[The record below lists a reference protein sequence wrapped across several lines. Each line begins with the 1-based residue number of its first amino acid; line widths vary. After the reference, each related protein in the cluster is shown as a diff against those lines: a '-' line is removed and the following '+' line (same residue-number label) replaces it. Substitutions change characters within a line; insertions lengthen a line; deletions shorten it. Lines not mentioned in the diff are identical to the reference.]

1 MIEKSR
7 LLIKMSAT
15 AGYPRAIMTIDSSD
29 PSTVACLLEPLAIET
44 IVFMF
49 DRPIFWL
56 SSALC
61 GWRLGQANE
70 FSAAA

>member
-1 MIEKSR
+1 
-7 LLIKMSAT
+7 
-15 AGYPRAIMTIDSSD
+15 MTIDSSD